1 MTMAI
6 LIKLDER
13 GGFTCGDTTT
23 GRASYAYPTSECA
36 IGARHDPHGVAVCML
51 QRSDAFCAVILKL
64 DIQLPPFVTEYHAR
78 LMADLKGESPCP
90 SS

>member
-23 GRASYAYPTSECA
+23 GRASYAYPTSEHA
-36 IGARHDPHGVAVCML
+36 NKARRDPHGIAVRMLRKTDKFCDCFGDRPLPQFVA
-51 QRSDAFCAVILKL
+51 
-64 DIQLPPFVTEYHAR
+64 EYHAR
-78 LMADLKGESPCP
+78 LMAQLKGESSCP